1 MPLLCVCNSCYI
13 LPFRT
18 LSHSV
23 LTSFSVNVFPS
34 RNEAMCSSILSM
46 INGYCGRAQ
55 HPVQFGSWHKEI
67 KRAKIL
73 RLEKR
78 EKRRTGR

>member
-1 MPLLCVCNSCYI
+1 MPLFCVCNNCNI

-23 LTSFSVNVFPS
+23 LTSFSVSVFPS

-46 INGYCGRAQ
+46 IKDYCGGAQ
-55 HPVQFGSWHKEI
+55 HKAGAVLEVGT
-67 KRAKIL
+67 KR
-73 RLEKR
+73 
-78 EKRRTGR
+78 